1 MKFFDR
7 VLLSLYSLGVMAV
20 LLIVVLA
27 AAGWTT
33 PVEWFRVAILHVNDR
48 LVIGVAAAVY
58 LLLSIRFLFLALST
72 EKRPAQA
79 VVQETAMGQVRV
91 SVDALENMVRRVT
104 AQIKGVRDI
113 KPRVACLPEGIS
125 VFLHVTMAPETNIP
139 GTSDEIQQKV
149 GAYIE
154 EIAGI
159 KVQAVKIL
167 VKSISESDNS
177 QGTRRLN

>member
-7 VLLSLYSLGVMAV
+7 VLLSLYSLGIILI
-20 LLIVVLA
+20 LLLA
-27 AAGWTT
+27 GLSAAGWTT
-33 PVEWFRVAILHVNDR
+33 PVEWLRIALLHTNYRLILGVTA
-48 LVIGVAAAVY
+48 LVYFA
-58 LLLSIRFLFLALST
+58 LSVRFLFLALSSA
-72 EKRPAQA
+72 KPPAQA
-79 VVQETAMGQVRV
+79 VVQETGMGQVRV

-104 AQIKGVRDI
+104 AQIKGVREVN
-113 KPRVACLPEGIS
+113 PRVACMPEGVS
-125 VFLHVTMAPETNIP
+125 VFLHVSMAPETNIP

-167 VKSISESDNS
+167 VNSISASEIS
-177 QGTRRLN
+177 QGARKLN

>member
-7 VLLSLYSLGVMAV
+7 VLLSLYALGIMFI
-20 LLIVVLA
+20 LLLAGLA

-33 PVEWFRVAILHVNDR
+33 PVDWLRVALLHMNNR
-48 LVIGVAAAVY
+48 LVLGVTAMVY
-58 LLLSIRFLFLALST
+58 FIVSVRFLFLALSSA
-72 EKRPAQA
+72 KRPAQA
-79 VVQETAMGQVRV
+79 VVQETGMGQVRV

-104 AQIKGVRDI
+104 AQIKGVRDV
-113 KPRVACLPEGIS
+113 KPRVACLPEGVS
-125 VFLHVTMAPETNIP
+125 VFLHVSMAPETNIP

-149 GAYIE
+149 AAYIE

-167 VKSISESDNS
+167 VKSVSATDDS
-177 QGTRRLN
+177 QGSRRLI